1 MIALVEP
8 LMFMVR
14 NHPHEIVY
22 FNAIAGGPR
31 GALGRFELDYWAH
44 SFAEAGRWCDRLARH
59 GGLPLIVA
67 GWPRGV
73 TLSELPR
80 HKALQVR
87 PVGARAHHLE
97 IQLLRGSRDEVASTL
112 TRRDA
117 LHVVRT
123 RDGTP
128 LAMIFPGPRF
138 DDVAARLAPFLG
150 PREAVLLDV
159 R

>member
-1 MIALVEP
+1 VVLAAGLVIALVEP

-87 PVGARAHHLE
+87 PVGAGPITSRFNSCGD
-97 IQLLRGSRDEVASTL
+97 RGTRSR
-112 TRRDA
+112 
-117 LHVVRT
+117 
-123 RDGTP
+123 P
-128 LAMIFPGPRF
+128 P
-138 DDVAARLAPFLG
+138 
-150 PREAVLLDV
+150 
-159 R
+159 